1 MAREERRHCRA
12 ITTRCTEA
20 AADPVCVT
28 APTRAVPV
36 DTADNWCCTALHG
49 RAAPRPTD
57 RPIRLSMNPAA
68 CAICTLPQSSRAR
81 RIWVPAAYLTRSV
94 FRLHGTLPCP
104 LSSGHAM
111 RAVPA
116 PRCRSHSRRGTPR
129 CQVRLPAAP
138 QRRPQLFTERSMPT
152 LRYALCDL
160 DSRLKRCELC

>member
-1 MAREERRHCRA
+1 MFHGSVHREIDDEQAHGSMAREERRHCRRSPHGA
-12 ITTRCTEA
+12 LRQPQTQCVSQRQQEPFPWTLWTTGA
-20 AADPVCVT
+20 
-28 APTRAVPV
+28 
-36 DTADNWCCTALHG
+36 ALHCT
-49 RAAPRPTD
+49 AAPRPTD

-94 FRLHGTLPCP
+94 FRLHGTLLPCP

-138 QRRPQLFTERSMPT
+138 QRRP
-152 LRYALCDL
+152 
-160 DSRLKRCELC
+160 